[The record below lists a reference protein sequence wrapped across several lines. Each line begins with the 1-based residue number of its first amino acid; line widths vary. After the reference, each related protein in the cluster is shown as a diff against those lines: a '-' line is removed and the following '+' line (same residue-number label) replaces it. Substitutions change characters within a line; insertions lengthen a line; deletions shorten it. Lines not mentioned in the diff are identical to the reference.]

1 VILRDYQ
8 RAALDGA
15 RAQIRAGKKR
25 VLIVLPTGTG
35 KTVVFAEAIR
45 LACAK
50 GGKALVL
57 AHRTELLEQARKKL
71 RAVDPGLRV
80 EIEQAGAR
88 ASSGADVVVASVQ
101 SLKGPRLARWAPD
114 AFALLIVDEAH
125 HATAASYRAILEHFA
140 DATVVGVTA
149 TPDRADETKLGE
161 VFDALAYELSMQRA
175 IADGYLVPL
184 KLRTV
189 RVDALDMRH
198 VKTARGDFVERD
210 LVAAL
215 EGDEVLLEI
224 AGPLPELAGARRT
237 IVFIAGVKNAHR
249 LATLLNERTGR
260 PGCAAAL
267 DGTTDPALRA
277 HTLWRFER
285 GEFQFLVNVGLFTEG
300 FDSPSIACVAVARPT
315 LSRAL
320 FSQMIGRGTR
330 PLAGVIDAA
339 EDRVAAIAS
348 SSKPDLLVVD
358 FTTSTAKHRLVTP
371 LDVLGV
377 DDPIARE
384 IAAELLEQNPELDVS
399 EAAERACAD
408 ARVRLVKR
416 LAHEY
421 ELLVE
426 EWDPFR
432 IEIEV
437 DEGRELDMRA
447 LDGALGL
454 DIVALRDALLEL
466 GVAKDRAAKLS
477 VGQAVVLHR
486 GLLDRKRRGLCSLK
500 QARQLQRFGL
510 NPNVS
515 ARDAAYAMGVLNRAE
530 WRFVPPALR
539 RDPRFSLAPG
549 AA

>member
-1 VILRDYQ
+1 
-8 RAALDGA
+8 
-15 RAQIRAGKKR
+15 
-25 VLIVLPTGTG
+25 
-35 KTVVFAEAIR
+35 
-45 LACAK
+45 
-50 GGKALVL
+50 
-57 AHRTELLEQARKKL
+57 
-71 RAVDPGLRV
+71 
-80 EIEQAGAR
+80 
-88 ASSGADVVVASVQ
+88 
-101 SLKGPRLARWAPD
+101 
-114 AFALLIVDEAH
+114 
-125 HATAASYRAILEHFA
+125 
-140 DATVVGVTA
+140 
-149 TPDRADETKLGE
+149 
-161 VFDALAYELSMQRA
+161 
-175 IADGYLVPL
+175 
-184 KLRTV
+184 
-189 RVDALDMRH
+189 